1 MRPDFR
7 PQHLLTRCFL
17 VIGQEMDPRLRGDTQ
32 TDKPMEDDI
41 LYLDR
46 PGGASLAYCYTPPR
60 QGVKGTSLVFLPGY
74 MSDMEGSKA
83 LALDAWAKQQG
94 RAILRFDYTGC
105 GASGGEFEEQS
116 LIDWREDVLFL
127 IDKLTSGSVTL
138 IGSSMGGW
146 LMLLVA
152 LSRPM
157 RIKNLVGIAAAP
169 DFTDWGFTQEQKI
182 TILRDG
188 KLEEASEY
196 SDDPYVTTRTFWQS
210 GETSRLLHKEI
221 AFDGAVRL
229 LHGQRDMDVPWEY
242 SLETAKKIR
251 SDDVQVHLI
260 KDGDHRLSRDQDI
273 ALLIDVV
280 SRLG

>member
-1 MRPDFR
+1 
-7 PQHLLTRCFL
+7 
-17 VIGQEMDPRLRGDTQ
+17 
-32 TDKPMEDDI
+32 MEDEI

-46 PGGASLAYCYTPPR
+46 PGGSSLAYCYTAPKPE
-60 QGVKGTSLVFLPGY
+60 VKGSTLVFLPGY
-74 MSDMEGSKA
+74 MSDMEGGKA
-83 LALDAWAKQQG
+83 LAVDAWAKQQG
-94 RAILRFDYTGC
+94 RAMLRLDYAGC
-105 GASGGEFEEQS
+105 GASGGEFAEQS

-127 IDKLTSGSVTL
+127 IDKLTSGSITL

-157 RIKNLVGIAAAP
+157 RVRNLVGIAAAP
-169 DFTDWGFTQEQKI
+169 DFTDWGFTQDQKM
-182 TILRDG
+182 TILREG
-188 KLEEASEY
+188 KLEETSEY

-210 GETSRLLHKEI
+210 GDSSRLLHKEI

-229 LHGQRDMDVPWEY
+229 LHGQRDADVPWEY

-251 SDDVQVHLI
+251 SDDVQVHLV

-273 ALLIDVV
+273 GLLIDVI

>member
-1 MRPDFR
+1 
-7 PQHLLTRCFL
+7 
-17 VIGQEMDPRLRGDTQ
+17 MDPRLRGDTQ
-32 TDKPMEDDI
+32 TEQSMEDEI

-46 PGGASLAYCYTPPR
+46 PGGATLAYCYTPSKD
-60 QGVKGTSLVFLPGY
+60 GVKGTTLVFLPGY
-74 MSDMEGSKA
+74 MSDMEGGKA
-83 LALDAWAKQQG
+83 LAVDAWAKEQG
-94 RAILRFDYTGC
+94 KAMLRLDYAGC
-105 GASGGEFEEQS
+105 GASGGDFEDQS
-116 LIDWREDVLFL
+116 LIDWRDDALFL
-127 IDKLTSGSVTL
+127 IDKVTSGSITL

-157 RIKNLVGIAAAP
+157 RVKNLVGIAAAP
-169 DFTDWGFTQEQKI
+169 DFTDWGFTQEQKM

-188 KLEEASEY
+188 KLEEESEY

-210 GETSRLLHKEI
+210 GDTSRLLHKDI
-221 AFDGAVRL
+221 AFDGAVHL
-229 LHGQRDMDVPWEY
+229 LHGQKDGDVPWEY

-273 ALLIDVV
+273 ALLLDIL